1 MGFGRLRGK
10 SVISELGGREQ
21 KQKFYQT
28 NDSNG
33 LNMFTG
39 GNVFLSYFFS
49 FFSAGHLTCAYN
61 HCPSNPNDVS
71 SVPFFHLS
79 SPAAVTTFRDVLTL
93 FCCHSNFRVLL
104 SPI

>member
-49 FFSAGHLTCAYN
+49 FFQQPTSPVLITTAPVILMM
-61 HCPSNPNDVS
+61 
-71 SVPFFHLS
+71 SVVYPFSICL
-79 SPAAVTTFRDVLTL
+79 VQQL
-93 FCCHSNFRVLL
+93 
-104 SPI
+104 